1 MALNV
6 DDATFSHEV
15 LAADRP
21 VLVDFWAE
29 WCAPCLAMAPTLDE
43 LSVTL
48 ADSVK
53 IVKLDVAS
61 NPAITSQYNVRNM
74 PTLIVFKNGQPVDMK
89 VGAGQSRVQLIKW
102 LESHAA

>member
-1 MALNV
+1 MALDV
-6 DDATFSHEV
+6 DDASFAREV
-15 LAADRP
+15 LAADQP

-43 LSVTL
+43 LAVTL
-48 ADSVK
+48 AGTVK
-53 IVKLDVAS
+53 IVKLDVAG

-74 PTLIVFKNGQPVDMK
+74 PTLIVFKQGQPVDMK

>member
-6 DDATFSHEV
+6 DDASFSQEV

-43 LSVTL
+43 LAVTL

-74 PTLIVFKNGQPVDMK
+74 PTLIVFKNGAPVDMK

-102 LESHAA
+102 LELHAA